1 MQSFSREEAPEVI
14 RVVADALLDAQRHFG
29 AFQDEPAPVAD
40 VFHRP
45 ANSREIHRAFAV
57 EVLGVLG
64 VEFRDA
70 VPEQADLIE
79 DGMPRVLGIPDVV
92 VDSDGRRADAFEDL
106 KVLAC
111 AELVL
116 EGQDDAGLLG
126 FGREP
131 HQGGDRG
138 VGSGRVVPQVA
149 LAEERDQD
157 DPDLHS
163 LGDLNRLA
171 QPLLGARVAFK
182 RDVVELADGE
192 GGDGDSRPPRDRR
205 GAERVGVK
213 PANRPLRRD

>member
-106 KVLAC
+106 EVLAR
-111 AELVL
+111 AEPVL
-116 EGQDDAGLLG
+116 EGQDDAGLLD
-126 FGREP
+126 FGRA
-131 HQGGDRG
+131 
-138 VGSGRVVPQVA
+138 GR
-149 LAEERDQD
+149 
-157 DPDLHS
+157 
-163 LGDLNRLA
+163 
-171 QPLLGARVAFK
+171 F
-182 RDVVELADGE
+182 
-192 GGDGDSRPPRDRR
+192 
-205 GAERVGVK
+205 
-213 PANRPLRRD
+213 